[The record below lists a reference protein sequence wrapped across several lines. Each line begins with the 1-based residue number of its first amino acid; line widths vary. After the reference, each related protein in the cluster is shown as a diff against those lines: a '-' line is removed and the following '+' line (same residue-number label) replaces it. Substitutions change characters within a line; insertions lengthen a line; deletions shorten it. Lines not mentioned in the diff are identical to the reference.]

1 MSRTLSASA
10 ALGVYRLGTRTIK
23 PLVPLILSRRL
34 QRHKEEVR
42 RIGER
47 YGRTT
52 AERLPSPLVWFHA
65 ASVGESLSILALIDR
80 LLAASPR
87 LQVLVTTGTV
97 TSATLMGERLGERA
111 RHQYAPFDHP
121 DFCAAFLDH
130 WRPDLAIWVESEF
143 WPNLMMATRARG
155 IAMVLLNA
163 RMSPRSYRGWSR
175 ARGVFQALAG
185 CFDLCLAQDETTA
198 HRLRALG
205 IGNVDVPGNLKLDAP
220 PLVAD
225 AGELDRL
232 QRQVAGRPAWLAAST
247 HPGEEEIAGAVH
259 RAVRENLQG
268 LLTLIAPRH
277 AARGSEVAAMLGQ
290 AGFSVARRAAGD
302 EITPAT
308 DIYLADTMGE
318 MGLLY
323 RLAPLA
329 FVGGSLVPHG
339 GHNPIEPAQLGRAIL
354 VGPHMFNFAEST
366 ATLLATGGA
375 REVLTGEALARE
387 VAALLADP
395 AALAS
400 HSSRARGT
408 ATQAVGVTDRV
419 LAQLRPFLP
428 AESTGSGKNTE
439 CPDA

>member
-1 MSRTLSASA
+1 M
-10 ALGVYRLGTRTIK
+10 ALGVYRFGTHALK
-23 PLVPLILSRRL
+23 PLAPLFLSRRL
-34 QRHKEEVR
+34 RRQKEEAQ
-42 RIGER
+42 RINER

-52 AERLPSPLVWFHA
+52 AERPSGPLVWFHA

-97 TSATLMGERLGERA
+97 TSATLMSERLATKPGEHLRGRA
-111 RHQYAPFDHP
+111 RHQYAPLDHP
-121 DFCAAFLDH
+121 DFCLAFLDH

-155 IAMVLLNA
+155 IPMVLLNA

-175 ARGVFQALAG
+175 ARGVFQALLS

-198 HRLRALG
+198 NRLRALG
-205 IGNVDVPGNLKLDAP
+205 ISPVDVPGNLKLDAP
-220 PLVAD
+220 PLTAD
-225 AGELDRL
+225 EAELDRL
-232 QRQVAGRPAWLAAST
+232 QRQIAGRPTWLAAST

-259 RAVRENLQG
+259 RAVREDQPR
-268 LLTLIAPRH
+268 LLTLIVPRH
-277 AARGSEVAAMLGQ
+277 AARGPAIAAALSQ
-290 AGFSVARRAAGD
+290 AGFTVARRAARD

-323 RLAPLA
+323 RLAPVA

-339 GHNPIEPAQLGRAIL
+339 GHNPIEPAQLSRAIL
-354 VGPHMFNFAEST
+354 FGPHMFNFAEPT
-366 ATLLATGGA
+366 ATLLAAGGA
-375 REVLTGEALARE
+375 RQVAAGEALARE

-395 AALAS
+395 AALTV
-400 HSSRARGT
+400 HSDQARGT
-408 ATQAVGVTDRV
+408 ATQAVGVTGRV
-419 LAQLRPFLP
+419 LDRLIPFLP
-428 AESTGSGKNTE
+428 SEGARAGKNTA
-439 CPDA
+439 CSDA